1 MYFFSSSLELSVS
14 WYIHNSISLHFYY
27 QEPVLRYNVTLPPS
41 IADVSK
47 RKWVGGYII
56 LKAVKRTGWITP
68 YQSFVP
74 THSVH
79 LKWRGHK
86 TTVCLLG
93 QRGGGEVQIRI
104 EILSRGYLWPW
115 DTFVFEPPMLWA
127 FFANELP
134 ALLSCICFQLPIF
147 RFSYTYAFSYLC
159 IWATYASEMLNCL
172 CFRLLCLWPTYV
184 FRLLCW
190 QATHAFG
197 LPMLL
202 DYFCTQTSYVF

>member
-27 QEPVLRYNVTLPPS
+27 QEPVPRYNVTLPPS

-74 THSVH
+74 THPVH
-79 LKWRGHK
+79 LKWCGRK
-86 TTVCLLG
+86 TTVCLQN
-93 QRGGGEVQIRI
+93 QRGGGCRSESKSYQGGTYDL
-104 EILSRGYLWPW
+104 EIPLFLSHPCFELSLLTSYLR
-115 DTFVFEPPMLWA
+115 FWA
-127 FFANELP
+127 A
-134 ALLSCICFQLPIF
+134 
-147 RFSYTYAFSYLC
+147 YAFSYQYLYLA
-159 IWATYASEMLNCL
+159 IPMLLAIYAFELPTLLRCL
-172 CFRLLCLWPTYV
+172 CFELLCLWPTYV

-202 DYFCTQTSYVF
+202 DYLCTQASYVF